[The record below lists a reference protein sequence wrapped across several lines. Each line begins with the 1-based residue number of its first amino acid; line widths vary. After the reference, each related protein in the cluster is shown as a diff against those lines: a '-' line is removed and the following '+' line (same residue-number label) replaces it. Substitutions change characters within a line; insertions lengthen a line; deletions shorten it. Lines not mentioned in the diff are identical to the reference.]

1 MDILGRS
8 YILINSDSWIIVS
21 QSSLWL
27 VSILSNKCLMR
38 DARQR
43 EMKIIRTKAGLENL
57 QIQCT
62 EKKLQNV
69 CFDWAFYSQDL
80 YSNSPYCLLYN
91 SCDIGWENLVL
102 DQLIIPRLIFVFI
115 LIFCLHDIVSIIIVR
130 RNSVLVT
137 RVS

>member
-1 MDILGRS
+1 MVVKL
-8 YILINSDSWIIVS
+8 L
-21 QSSLWL
+21 SLKALCGL

-62 EKKLQNV
+62 EKKLQNA

-80 YSNSPYCLLYN
+80 YSNSPNCLLYN

-102 DQLIIPRLIFVFI
+102 DQLIIPRLIFVFMLI
-115 LIFCLHDIVSIIIVR
+115 LFCMILYLYCKEKFCLGHSWELKV
-130 RNSVLVT
+130 
-137 RVS
+137 